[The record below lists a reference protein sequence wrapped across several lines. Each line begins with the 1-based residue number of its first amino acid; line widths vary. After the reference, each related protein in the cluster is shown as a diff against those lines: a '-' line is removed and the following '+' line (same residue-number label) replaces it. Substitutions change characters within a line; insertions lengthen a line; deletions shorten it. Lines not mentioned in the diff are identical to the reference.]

1 LLHSRYNA
9 FSSIHTSC
17 IIRTHL
23 AKCHSIPFNL
33 IYLPQQLHL
42 LRYGFHEIPRLAR
55 GRVASEAHRIL
66 ANGGKLAV
74 IDISCDYDPS
84 PAMLSGE
91 PYVLEYKKNIHQQM
105 EDLPGFV
112 DYTYQTIVPGHVGMW
127 LLTADKS
134 SDSA

>member
-1 LLHSRYNA
+1 MLHSPYNA
-9 FSSIHTSC
+9 LSSINTCC
-17 IIRTHL
+17 IIRIHL
-23 AKCHSIPFNL
+23 TFKCHSIRFTSQ
-33 IYLPQQLHL
+33 QQLHL

-55 GRVASEAHRIL
+55 SRVASEAHRIL

-74 IDISCDYDPS
+74 IDISSDYDPS

-91 PYVLEYKKNIHQQM
+91 PYVREYKKNIHQQM